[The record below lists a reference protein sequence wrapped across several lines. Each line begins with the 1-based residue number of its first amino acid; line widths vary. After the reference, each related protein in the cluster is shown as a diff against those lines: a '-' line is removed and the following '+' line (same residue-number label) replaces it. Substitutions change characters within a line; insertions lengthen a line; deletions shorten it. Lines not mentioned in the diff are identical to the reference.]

1 MGQGTNTEKGG
12 KKNEKISATRARGV
26 IALIFLLLVFQTV
39 TFTLHKCGGDE
50 PSVQYADG
58 NSPGGYQGSGKFQ
71 RNGTPGY
78 SPGNYQRGYS
88 SGNYQRGYSSVRTPQ
103 HFKFNPNTISPDSL
117 CLLGFSEKQALT
129 IIHYREKGGIFRRKE
144 DFKKMY
150 VVDDA
155 RYVELLPYITIPQGN
170 TSISGNKT
178 ALQIHNSSA
187 NNYGTENAGIM
198 ITKQNSDFQNFA
210 RDRRE
215 RASSRDS
222 ALNHKILRRFVPQ
235 NSAGAL
241 SDSKIAQAPRGQKTS
256 EKIYIDLNEADS
268 AALVSL
274 RGIGAYYARKI
285 LSYRE
290 KLGSFARP
298 EQLMEIDGIDEE
310 RYNMLKEQIFVH
322 PSGIKKFSIAEMAE
336 KNKDFLKRHPY
347 IGAYAARGIAL
358 FISQSGAEACTLD
371 NLVRASIISATV
383 AEKLRPYVR

>member
-1 MGQGTNTEKGG
+1 MGQGTNTEKSG

-26 IALIFLLLVFQTV
+26 IALIFLLLVFQTI
-39 TFTLHKCGGDE
+39 TFTLHKCGSDE

-58 NSPGGYQGSGKFQ
+58 NSPGGNQGSGNFQ
-71 RNGTPGY
+71 RNGTSGYSPGGTFNSTRGNNSTSYTRSGTPGY
-78 SPGNYQRGYS
+78 SPGS
-88 SGNYQRGYSSVRTPQ
+88 KPQ
-103 HFKFNPNTISPDSL
+103 HFKFNPNTISLDSL
-117 CLLGFSEKQALT
+117 CLLGFSERQALT

-150 VVDDA
+150 VVDEGK
-155 RYVELLPYITIPQGN
+155 YMELSPYIIIPQGN
-170 TSISGNKT
+170 TANIG
-178 ALQIHNSSA
+178 A
-187 NNYGTENAGIM
+187 NNYGTKNTGVT
-198 ITKQNSDFQNFA
+198 ITRQNSDIQDFA
-210 RDRRE
+210 RGRRE
-215 RASSRDS
+215 LASSR
-222 ALNHKILRRFVPQ
+222 
-235 NSAGAL
+235 
-241 SDSKIAQAPRGQKTS
+241 DSKIAQAPRGQKTS

-285 LSYRE
+285 LAYRE

-298 EQLMEIDGIDEE
+298 EQLMEIDGIDQE

-336 KNKDFLKRHPY
+336 KNRDFLKRHPY

-371 NLVRASIISATV
+371 NLVKASIISATI

>member
-1 MGQGTNTEKGG
+1 MRRTNMGQGTNTEKGG
-12 KKNEKISATRARGV
+12 KKYEKISATRARGV

-39 TFTLHKCGGDE
+39 TFTLHKCGGGE
-50 PSVQYADG
+50 PSVQCADG

-103 HFKFNPNTISPDSL
+103 HFKFNPNTISPDSVG
-117 CLLGFSEKQALT
+117 LLGFSEKQALT
-129 IIHYREKGGIFRRKE
+129 IIHYIEKGGIFRRKE

-155 RYVELLPYITIPQGN
+155 RYIELLPYITIPQGN
-170 TSISGNKT
+170 TADIGKETSFQKSNGI
-178 ALQIHNSSA
+178 
-187 NNYGTENAGIM
+187 NNNEVM

-210 RDRRE
+210 RGRRE
-215 RASSRDS
+215 LASSR
-222 ALNHKILRRFVPQ
+222 
-235 NSAGAL
+235 
-241 SDSKIAQAPRGQKTS
+241 DSKIAQAPRGQKTS

-336 KNKDFLKRHPY
+336 KNRDFLKRHPY

>member
-1 MGQGTNTEKGG
+1 MGQGTNTEKSG
-12 KKNEKISATRARGV
+12 KKNEKISATRARVV
-26 IALIFLLLVFQTV
+26 IALIFLLLVFQIV
-39 TFTLHKCGGDE
+39 TFILHKCGGDE

-58 NSPGGYQGSGKFQ
+58 NSPGGYQGGGNFQ
-71 RNGTPGY
+71 RSGTPGY
-78 SPGNYQRGYS
+78 SPVS
-88 SGNYQRGYSSVRTPQ
+88 KPQ

-150 VVDDA
+150 VVDEA
-155 RYVELLPYITIPQGN
+155 KYIELLPYINIPKDN
-170 TSISGNKT
+170 
-178 ALQIHNSSA
+178 
-187 NNYGTENAGIM
+187 TENTGVM
-198 ITKQNSDFQNFA
+198 ITRQNSENQNFA
-210 RDRRE
+210 RGRRE
-215 RASSRDS
+215 LASSRDS
-222 ALNHKILRRFVPQ
+222 ALNQKILQRFVPQ

-241 SDSKIAQAPRGQKTS
+241 SDGKV
-256 EKIYIDLNEADS
+256 YIDLNEADS

-285 LSYRE
+285 LAYRE

-298 EQLMEIDGIDEE
+298 EQLMEIDGIDQE

-336 KNKDFLKRHPY
+336 KNRDFLKRHPY

-383 AEKLRPYVR
+383 SEKLRPYVR